1 MKTLKRFMFYRML
14 FGYYYDFRSPKL
26 VNVYKGIY
34 CAAFVLITS
43 ICVCYNMTFNITNS
57 VVYTLTEFYFL
68 VIKSFFF
75 ESKIEE
81 YFYKILKLDKMFRI
95 EHRIISLKMY
105 FIFIFVFILQLVV
118 FLLNSNKSYFIFLI
132 SLSISISYIPQ
143 IIVFD
148 VLHSRIKI
156 VRHII
161 SCKYCINFRRRDKIL
176 YKIFWVKK
184 CIIYYKELL
193 NNINCIEKELNVTL
207 LISIIV
213 NYPETLFQF
222 WNFMVHFLQK
232 DWTLYD
238 ALSAFCPAVIVI
250 LTLTIAA
257 MLASSISQECKRI
270 TNILLDQ
277 YIPCQDKLLQME
289 LYRALYYI
297 TYRPFQFCIIRAI
310 PLSIKIPISFLS
322 VCISH
327 IIVALQFG
335 NFKI

>member
-14 FGYYYDFRSPKL
+14 FGYYYDFRSTKL
-26 VNVYKGIY
+26 VNVYKRIY
-34 CAAFVLITS
+34 CAAFVLVIS
-43 ICVCYNMTFNITNS
+43 VCVCYNMTFNITNS

-68 VIKSFFF
+68 IIKSFFF

-105 FIFIFVFILQLVV
+105 FIFIFVFLLQWVV
-118 FLLNSNKSYFIFLI
+118 FLLNSNESYFIFLI

-148 VLHSRIKI
+148 VLSSRINI
-156 VRHII
+156 LRHTIP
-161 SCKYCINFRRRDKIL
+161 CKYCFNIRRRDKIL
-176 YKIFWVKK
+176 YKNFCLKK

-193 NNINCIEKELNVTL
+193 NNINCIEKELNITL

-222 WNFMVHFLQK
+222 WNFMVQFLQE

-238 ALSAFCPAVIVI
+238 AFSAFCPAVIVI
-250 LTLTIAA
+250 LTLTITA
-257 MLASSISQECKRI
+257 MLANSICQECKNI

-277 YIPCQDKLLQME
+277 YIPCQDKMLQLE
-289 LYRALYYI
+289 LHRALYYM

-310 PLSIKIPISFLS
+310 PLNIKIPISFLS

-327 IIVALQFG
+327 IIVAIQFYYF
-335 NFKI
+335 NT

>member
-1 MKTLKRFMFYRML
+1 METLKRFMFYRML
-14 FGYYYDFRSPKL
+14 FGYFYDFRSTKL

-34 CAAFVLITS
+34 CASFVLVTS
-43 ICVCYNMTFNITNS
+43 VCVCYNMTFNITNS
-57 VVYTLTEFYFL
+57 VVYTLAEFYFL
-68 VIKSFFF
+68 IIKSFLF
-75 ESKIEE
+75 ENKIEK

-118 FLLNSNKSYFIFLI
+118 FLLNSDKSYFIFLI
-132 SLSISISYIPQ
+132 SLSISISYIPE

-148 VLHSRIKI
+148 VLYSRINI
-156 VRHII
+156 LRLII
-161 SCKYCINFRRRDKIL
+161 QCIYCINFQRREKIF
-176 YKIFWVKK
+176 YKIFCVKK
-184 CIIYYKELL
+184 CIIYYKELS

-222 WNFMVHFLQK
+222 WNFMLHFLQN

-250 LTLTIAA
+250 LTLTITA
-257 MLASSISQECKRI
+257 MLANSICQECKKI

-277 YIPCQDKLLQME
+277 YISCQDKMLQLE
-289 LYRALYYI
+289 LHRALCYL

-310 PLSIKIPISFLS
+310 PLSIKIPISFIS

-327 IIVALQFG
+327 IIVAIQFRY
-335 NFKI
+335 FKT